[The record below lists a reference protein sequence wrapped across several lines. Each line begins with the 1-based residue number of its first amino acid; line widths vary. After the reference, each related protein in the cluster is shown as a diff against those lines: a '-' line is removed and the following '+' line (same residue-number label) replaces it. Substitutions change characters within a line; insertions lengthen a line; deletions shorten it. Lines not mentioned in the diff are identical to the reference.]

1 MSSTRVVVSEEQARE
16 RLDKTLALLLPE
28 ISRATIQRWI
38 EEGRVLVDGKPCR
51 ARDKLRSGACVEWEP
66 GPAPLTHAV
75 ADASVSFS
83 VLYEDADLI
92 VVDKP
97 AGLVVH
103 PAKGHDSGT
112 LVNGLLSRFE
122 GSWAT
127 ADATDPM
134 AAVRPGIV
142 HRIDKD
148 TSGVL
153 VVARTDAAREGLKAQ
168 LQAHT
173 MGRRYLA
180 LTLGVP
186 TLATVNTFYGRHP
199 QARLKWTSRVSDGK
213 VAVSHFRVLEIFGL
227 GVAQTAQ
234 RDRGRDVAQT
244 AQRDRGRDRG
254 RVADREHKADRGLA
268 ALVECRL
275 ETGRTHQIRVH
286 MAEQCH
292 TPLLADS
299 LYGRTPTDARVEVI
313 ATELGR
319 QALHAQQLSF
329 VHPITGQSLSFTSEL
344 PSDFERALSA
354 LRRL

>member
-1 MSSTRVVVSEEQARE
+1 VSDNRFVVSAEQARE
-16 RLDKTLALLLPE
+16 RLDKTLAALLPDV
-28 ISRATIQRWI
+28 SRATIQRWI
-38 EEGRVLVDGKPCR
+38 EEGRVWVDGKLCR
-51 ARDKLRSGACVEWEP
+51 ARDKLRDGSCIEWEP
-66 GPAPLTHAV
+66 GPAPLTDAV
-75 ADASVSFS
+75 PDASVSFA

-103 PAKGHDSGT
+103 PAKGHETGT

-122 GSWAT
+122 GTWAT

-153 VVARTDAAREGLKAQ
+153 VVARTDVAREGLKEQ
-168 LQAHT
+168 LQSHT

-186 TLATVNTFYGRHP
+186 TSSTVRTFYGRHP
-199 QARLKWTSRVSDGK
+199 QARLKWTSRATEGK
-213 VAVSHFRVLEIFGL
+213 IAVSHFRVLERL
-227 GVAQTAQ
+227 
-234 RDRGRDVAQT
+234 GRDVAQT
-244 AQRDRGRDRG
+244 GRGGSRRDDK
-254 RVADREHKADRGLA
+254 VSATLGLA
-268 ALVECRL
+268 ALVECCL

-292 TPLLADS
+292 TPLLSDA
-299 LYGRTPTDARVEVI
+299 LYGRTPNDPRLAAI

-319 QALHAQQLSF
+319 QALHAEQLSF
-329 VHPITGQSLSFTSEL
+329 VHPTTGQSLSFTSAL
-344 PSDFERALSA
+344 PADFSAALA
-354 LRRL
+354 KLRSL